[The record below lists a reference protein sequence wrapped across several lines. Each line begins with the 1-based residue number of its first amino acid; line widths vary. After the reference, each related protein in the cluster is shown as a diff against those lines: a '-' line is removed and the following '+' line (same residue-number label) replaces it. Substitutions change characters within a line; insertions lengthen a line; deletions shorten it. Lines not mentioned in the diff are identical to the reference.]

1 MLFFSLHV
9 SSRFE
14 YLLMLFFPYDFQVP
28 SRSPGRQSAID
39 KLMDGTGSRA
49 SSEEKLDTKEASLS
63 KRDATAALPPI
74 RAMGERG
81 ESEDHI
87 CSLFWMSWESLQIH
101 SHVVVCVCVV
111 HACVCVC
118 TCFFVCM
125 CMCERQE
132 TDKQS
137 SLSSHNHSSV
147 PKINPLLFFSHLHA
161 ISSCCF

>member
-1 MLFFSLHV
+1 MIFRCQADRLGGGARSTNSWTGLEAEQAAKK
-9 SSRFE
+9 SWTQRRQA
-14 YLLMLFFPYDFQVP
+14 FQKGTPQRHCRP
-28 SRSPGRQSAID
+28 SGPWG
-39 KLMDGTGSRA
+39 
-49 SSEEKLDTKEASLS
+49 KEAKVKITSVACFGCHGSPS
-63 KRDATAALPPI
+63 KFIPMLCVCVCVCECGRV
-74 RAMGERG
+74 R
-81 ESEDHI
+81 
-87 CSLFWMSWESLQIH
+87 
-101 SHVVVCVCVV
+101 VCVCVV

-147 PKINPLLFFSHLHA
+147 PKINPLFVFSHLHA

>member
-1 MLFFSLHV
+1 MCQADLNICSCNFFRMIFRCQADRLGGGARSTNSWTGLEAEQAAKK
-9 SSRFE
+9 SWTQRRQA
-14 YLLMLFFPYDFQVP
+14 FQKGMPQRHCRP
-28 SRSPGRQSAID
+28 SGPWG
-39 KLMDGTGSRA
+39 
-49 SSEEKLDTKEASLS
+49 KEAKVKITSVACFGCHGSPSKFIPMLS
-63 KRDATAALPPI
+63 
-74 RAMGERG
+74 
-81 ESEDHI
+81 
-87 CSLFWMSWESLQIH
+87 
-101 SHVVVCVCVV
+101 CVCVLYMR
-111 HACVCVC
+111 VCVC